1 MTAPTLSTPGRE
13 LRLTAHHE
21 AGHAVMAELCGQ
33 HVTAVEIVGDDDRSG
48 SVRSLRF
55 RPDPLEVVDPS
66 LPTAHLE
73 RRLLCLLA
81 GPVAEEMAGGR
92 DDWAE
97 RGGPELD
104 DAVRLAMKIARDCE
118 RVLPYLEEARSHVE
132 TLLEQHW
139 ESVERVAVELMAR
152 GRLGG
157 DEVRR
162 VLEARRSA

>member
-1 MTAPTLSTPGRE
+1 MTAPTATAPGRE

-33 HVTAVEIVGDDDRSG
+33 HVTAVEIVGDDDRTG

-92 DDWAE
+92 HDWAD

-104 DAVRLAMKIARDCE
+104 EAVRMAMKIVRDCQ

-132 TLLEQHW
+132 TVLEQHW
-139 ESVERVAVELMAR
+139 EIVERVAAELMVR
-152 GRLGG
+152 GRIGG

-162 VLEARRSA
+162 ALEARLSA

>member
-1 MTAPTLSTPGRE
+1 MTVPTTLTPGRE
-13 LRLTAHHE
+13 LWLTAHHE

-33 HVTAVEIVGDDDRSG
+33 HVTAVEIVGDADHVG

-81 GPVAEEMAGGR
+81 GPVAEAMAGGR

-97 RGGPELD
+97 RGGDELD
-104 DAVRLAMKIARDCE
+104 EAVRLALKVVRDCN
-118 RVLPYLEEARSHVE
+118 RVLPYLEEARSHVK

-139 ESVERVAVELMAR
+139 DAVARVAEGLMDC
-152 GRLGG
+152 GSLGG

-162 VLEARRSA
+162 VLEERRSA

>member
-1 MTAPTLSTPGRE
+1 MTASTSIPHGRE

-55 RPDPLEVVDPS
+55 RPDPLEVVDPN
-66 LPTAHLE
+66 LPTAHIE

-81 GPVAEEMAGGR
+81 GPVAESMAGGR

-97 RGGPELD
+97 RDGPELD
-104 DAVRLAMKIARDCE
+104 EAVRLAMKIVRDCE
-118 RVLPYLEEARSHVE
+118 RVLPYLEQAHSHVE
-132 TLLEQHW
+132 MLLEQNW
-139 ESVERVAVELMAR
+139 EAVERVAAGLMER
-152 GRLGG
+152 GVLGG
-157 DEVRR
+157 HEVRR

>member
-1 MTAPTLSTPGRE
+1 MTALTATRSGHER
-13 LRLTAHHE
+13 RLTAHHE
-21 AGHAVMAELCGQ
+21 AGHAVMAELCGE

-55 RPDPLEVVDPS
+55 PPDPVDVVDPN
-66 LPTAHLE
+66 LPTAHIE

-97 RGGPELD
+97 RGGVELD
-104 DAVRLAMKIARDCE
+104 EAVRLALKVVHDCH
-118 RVLPYLEEARSHVE
+118 RVLPYLEEARTHVE
-132 TLLEQHW
+132 TLLAQHW
-139 ESVERVAVELMAR
+139 DAVERVAEALVER
-152 GRLGG
+152 GSLGG